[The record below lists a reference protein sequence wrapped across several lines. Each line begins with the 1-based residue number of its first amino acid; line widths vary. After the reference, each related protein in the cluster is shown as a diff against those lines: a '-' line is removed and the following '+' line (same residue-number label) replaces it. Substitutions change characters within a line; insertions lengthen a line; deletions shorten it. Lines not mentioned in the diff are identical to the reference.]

1 MGVSTTNNIGPEVDK
16 YWDGVLL
23 DRDKQWFSH
32 LLFGQVRKIPM
43 KNSSTLV
50 ARKYDNFDDTPAT
63 LTEGVTPAL
72 EDVTKNDIEI
82 SLQQFGKA
90 IALSDRVH
98 IEVQDETSEEVAD
111 MLSQNMFAMLDK
123 VTRNTL
129 FSTATQFD
137 SVNGVATPINGVTE
151 MTETDLDDVLDHLF
165 GNNALRM
172 TPMLDASTGI
182 QTSPIDASYWAI
194 LHSDLRKDLEAL
206 SSFVRRSQYSDPR
219 AALQNELGST
229 DYIRWVY
236 TTEAKKE
243 TSNIYSNFI
252 FGQNA
257 YAMADIDDVATE
269 MIIKPLGFGEDY
281 LNQRQTMG
289 WKSMYGAGIIDDG
302 KMANLRAIAST

>member
-1 MGVSTTNNIGPEVDK
+1 MGVSTTADINPEVDK
-16 YWDGVLL
+16 YWDGVLI
-23 DRDKQWFSH
+23 DRDRQWFSH

-50 ARKYDNFDDTPAT
+50 ARKYDNLDDTPAS

-72 EDVTKNDIEI
+72 DDVTKNDIEI
-82 SLQQFGKA
+82 GLQQFGKA
-90 IALSDRVH
+90 VAISDRVN
-98 IEVQDETSEEVAD
+98 IEVQDETAEEIAD

-129 FSTATQFD
+129 QSTATQFD
-137 SVNGVATPINGVTE
+137 CMNGNATPISGVTE
-151 MTETDLDDVLDHLF
+151 LTELDIDEVLDHLF

-172 TPMLDASTGI
+172 TPSLDASTGI

-194 LHSDLRKDLEAL
+194 IHSDLRKDLEAL
-206 SSFVRRSQYSDPR
+206 SSFVRKSQYSTPR
-219 AALQNELGST
+219 EALQNELGST
-229 DYIRWVY
+229 NYMRWVY
-236 TTEAKKE
+236 TTEAFKSS
-243 TSNIYSNFI
+243 TNIYSNFV

-281 LNQRQTMG
+281 LDQRQTMG
-289 WKSMYGAGIIDDG
+289 WKALYGVGIIDDG